1 MKRLQIH
8 EGVLLEALLMP
19 SLDLVPDQTFPA
31 QMPETQRSTWRQEVL
46 DALQVGAAAALTH
59 RQTPHAE
66 AALAFTLSNQTF
78 VGIWAPVCIFYGRV
92 ARHAQG
98 VAKLTAIAELSS
110 GTVQES
116 AIIGLGKTRQP
127 EAFVVLQSLLEAPGK
142 SKLHKTVL
150 HALGHLANRAAQKAN
165 PMEND
170 MLIRLRVKEALVR
183 RIDRPTPLLHENVA
197 LTSLA
202 LTLRSMS

>member
-1 MKRLQIH
+1 
-8 EGVLLEALLMP
+8 MP
-19 SLDLVPDQTFPA
+19 YG
-31 QMPETQRSTWRQEVL
+31 W
-46 DALQVGAAAALTH
+46 GAAALTH
-59 RQTPHAE
+59 RQTPHARRPCVH
-66 AALAFTLSNQTF
+66 LVQSDLCGNLGS
-78 VGIWAPVCIFYGRV
+78 GLHFYGRV

-110 GTVQES
+110 GPVQES

-202 LTLRSMS
+202 LTLRSHELTQVQKQMVEERARGLVTPILSGMQRKAFPR